1 MSESTTTPQARAT
14 ISGPGLT
21 KPGIVILQSL
31 LIALFAFLEILIR
44 HGVGILTD
52 IALLLAVVG
61 GIRLG
66 RKGTQYVTAVTPP
79 IAFAIVVFGIL
90 FLLDG
95 IHITRLGLD
104 FLSAL
109 SSAAPYL
116 LLSAIIGWAQYFRTR

>member
-1 MSESTTTPQARAT
+1 MSEVKSTTPARPT
-14 ISGPGLT
+14 LSGPGLT
-21 KPGIVILQSL
+21 KPGVIVLQSL

-52 IALLLAVVG
+52 LALLLAVLG

-66 RKGTQYVTAVTPP
+66 RKGTHYVTAVTPP
-79 IAFAIVVFGIL
+79 IAFAVIVFAIL
-90 FLLDG
+90 VLLDG
-95 IHITRLGLD
+95 VHITRLGLD

-116 LLSAIIGWAQYFRTR
+116 LLSALIGWTFYFRKR